1 MTITT
6 SKDCVSQRVPMAKFN
21 ELATTQKLK
30 AGSGSVKTHYALALM
45 VFGGSAMPSFAQ
57 STATMTQTVNQRNTL
72 GTLSSSPSGSTTAGT
87 PISFSYVLNTAGAP
101 VPAETVQFYDGG
113 TALGGPQSIVSA
125 SASNLLPYSQ
135 VNTAQGW
142 TTTGTAP
149 TVSPLVSNGPDGSS
163 NTATTLSFADG
174 TSTVLYAV
182 PGTSYAGQQLTFSIW
197 ARSASPATLNLT
209 LTDSPHTAAT
219 SSAPCSVTSTWQRC
233 SLTYT
238 FPAGAGTGFS
248 AVLTASTYATQINVW
263 GAQLEVAAQP
273 GPYVSTIGVARP
285 SVSGGAGTVTYSDSA
300 GFANGSHSITVQ
312 YGGDA
317 NLVASTS
324 NVVALA
330 VGKATA
336 NLTLT
341 PSPASGAVY
350 GGTVTLTALLSNQ
363 ASGSPLYPSGIVTF
377 YNNGTQIGTGTLAEV
392 GGGNTSTY
400 LLTLS
405 GASSLPAGGDSL
417 TVSYSGD
424 SNFNAADDT
433 STPIT
438 YSVAKAGSSS
448 VITTTVSSSR
458 NPAVYGDSVT
468 LTINVSSSVGVQPTG
483 SVTVVDTTTSTTLG
497 TPALDGS
504 GNATI
509 TISASGVSLFNAGTH
524 AITVTYSGDS
534 NYQ

>member
-1 MTITT
+1 MKT
-6 SKDCVSQRVPMAKFN
+6 SG
-21 ELATTQKLK
+21 T
-30 AGSGSVKTHYALALM
+30 LALM
-45 VFGGSAMPSFAQ
+45 FFGCSAMLSLAQ
-57 STATMTQTVNQRNTL
+57 STGTITQTVNKRNTI
-72 GTLSSSPSGSTTAGT
+72 GTLSASPSASTTAGAPVT
-87 PISFSYVLNTAGAP
+87 FTYTLNTAGAP
-101 VPAETVQFYDGG
+101 APAETVQFYDGG
-113 TALGGPQSIVSA
+113 TALGGPQSISSA
-125 SASNLLPYSQ
+125 SASNLLPFSQ
-135 VNTAQGW
+135 VNTGHGW

-149 TVSPLVSNGPDGSS
+149 TVTPLIATGPDGSTD
-163 NTATTLSFADG
+163 TATTLSFANS

-197 ARSASPATLNLT
+197 AMSASPTTLNLT
-209 LTDSPHTAAT
+209 LTDSPYTAAT
-219 SSAPCSVTSTWQRC
+219 SSAPCSVPSTWQRC

-238 FPAGAGTGFS
+238 FPAGAGTGFA
-248 AVLTASTYATQINVW
+248 AVLTASTYATPIDVW
-263 GAQLEVAAQP
+263 GAQVEVAAQP
-273 GPYVSTIGVARP
+273 GPYVSTIGLARP
-285 SVSGGAGTVTYSDSA
+285 SVSGGAGTVTYSDNT
-300 GFANGSHSITVQ
+300 GFADGSHSITVQ

-317 NLVASTS
+317 NFVASTS
-324 NVVALA
+324 NVVALT

-341 PSPASGAVY
+341 PSPSSGAVY

-363 ASGSPLYPSGIVTF
+363 DSGSPLYPSGTVTF

-405 GASSLPAGGDSL
+405 GASSLPAGSDSL

-424 SNFNAADDT
+424 SNFNAANDT

-438 YSVAKAGSSS
+438 YSVAKANSSS
-448 VITTTVSSSR
+448 VVTTTVASSL
-458 NPAVYGDSVT
+458 NPSIYGDSVT

-483 SVTVVDTTTSTTLG
+483 SVTIVDTTTSTTLG

-509 TISASGVSLFNAGTH
+509 TIPASGVSSFNAGTH

>member
-1 MTITT
+1 MPKI
-6 SKDCVSQRVPMAKFN
+6 N

-30 AGSGSVKTHYALALM
+30 AGLGSVKTQYALAL
-45 VFGGSAMPSFAQ
+45 VAFGGSAMLSFAQ
-57 STATMTQTVNQRNTL
+57 STATMTQTVNQRNTI
-72 GTLSSSPSGSTTAGT
+72 GTLSASPSGSTTAGT
-87 PISFSYVLNTAGAP
+87 PITFTYVLNTAGAP

-125 SASNLLPYSQ
+125 SASNLLPYAQ
-135 VNTAQGW
+135 VNTGQGW

-149 TVSPLVSNGPDGSS
+149 TVTPLVSNGPDGSS
-163 NTATTLSFADG
+163 NTATTLSFADT

-197 ARSASPATLNLT
+197 AMSATPATLNLT
-209 LTDSPHTAAT
+209 LTVSPNT
-219 SSAPCSVTSTWQRC
+219 SPASPCSVTSTWQRC

-238 FPAGAGTGFS
+238 VPAGAGTGFN
-248 AVLTASTYATQINVW
+248 AVLTASTYATPINVW
-263 GAQLEVAAQP
+263 GAQVEVAAQP

-285 SVSGGAGTVTYSDSA
+285 SVSGGAGIVTYPDSA
-300 GFANGSHSITVQ
+300 GFGNGSHSITVQ
-312 YGGDA
+312 YG
-317 NLVASTS
+317 
-324 NVVALA
+324 A

-341 PSPASGAVY
+341 PSPSSGAVY
-350 GGTVTLTALLSNQ
+350 GSTVTLNALLSNQ
-363 ASGSPLYPSGIVTF
+363 DSGSPLYPSGIVTF

-424 SNFNAADDT
+424 SNFNAANDT

-438 YSVAKAGSSS
+438 YSVAKAASSS
-448 VITTTVSSSR
+448 VVTTTVTSSR

-483 SVTVVDTTTSTTLG
+483 SVTIVDTTTSTTLG

-509 TISASGVSLFNAGTH
+509 TIPASGVSLFNAGTH

>member
-1 MTITT
+1 MPNIN
-6 SKDCVSQRVPMAKFN
+6 Q
-21 ELATTQKLK
+21 LATTTQKLK
-30 AGSGSVKTHYALALM
+30 AVSGSVKTHYALALM
-45 VFGGSAMPSFAQ
+45 VFGGSAMLSFAQ
-57 STATMTQTVNQRNTL
+57 STATMTQTVNQRNTI
-72 GTLSSSPSGSTTAGT
+72 GTLSASPSGSTTAGT
-87 PISFSYVLNTAGAP
+87 PITFTYVLNTAGAP

-125 SASNLLPYSQ
+125 SASNLLPFAQ
-135 VNTAQGW
+135 VNTGHGW

-149 TVSPLVSNGPDGSS
+149 TVTPLVSNGPDGSS
-163 NTATTLSFADG
+163 NTATTLSFADT

-197 ARSASPATLNLT
+197 AMSATPATLNLT
-209 LTDSPHTAAT
+209 LTVSPNT
-219 SSAPCSVTSTWQRC
+219 SPASPCSVTSTWQRC

-238 FPAGAGTGFS
+238 VPAGAGTGFN
-248 AVLTASTYATQINVW
+248 AVLTASTYATPINVW
-263 GAQLEVAAQP
+263 GAQVEVAAQP
-273 GPYVSTIGVARP
+273 GPYVSTIGFARP
-285 SVSGGAGTVTYSDSA
+285 SVSGGAGTVTYSDTA
-300 GFANGSHSITVQ
+300 GFADGSHSITVQ

-317 NLVASTS
+317 NFVASTS
-324 NVVALA
+324 NVVALT

-341 PSPASGAVY
+341 PSPSSGAVY

-363 ASGSPLYPSGIVTF
+363 DGGSPLYPSGTVTF

-392 GGGNTSTY
+392 GAGNTSTY

-424 SNFNAADDT
+424 SNFNAANDT

-438 YSVAKAGSSS
+438 YSVAKAASSS
-448 VITTTVSSSR
+448 VVTTTVTSSR

-483 SVTVVDTTTSTTLG
+483 SVTIVDTTTSTTLG

-509 TISASGVSLFNAGTH
+509 TIPASGVSLFNAGTH